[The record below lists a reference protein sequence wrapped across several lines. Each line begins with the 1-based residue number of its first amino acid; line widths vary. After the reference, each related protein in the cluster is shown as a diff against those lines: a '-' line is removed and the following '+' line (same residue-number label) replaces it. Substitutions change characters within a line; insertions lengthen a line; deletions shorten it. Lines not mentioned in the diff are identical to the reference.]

1 MLHALLLLALFLPQ
15 QTVKKYP
22 QPDPKCLYQ
31 RISDGSKLENTCD
44 ALIVDVA
51 YKNGQGTHTVL
62 QKGDVL
68 SLRTPP
74 LKVFACTL
82 GQGEP
87 SAAPDHR
94 VHPGFKTDQYVCLS
108 QELIFPAYREP
119 IAPDTTGQAQ

>member
-94 VHPGFKTDQYVCLS
+94 VHPGFKTNQYVCLS
-108 QELIFPAYREP
+108 QELVFPAYQEP
-119 IAPDTTGQAQ
+119 DITGQAQ